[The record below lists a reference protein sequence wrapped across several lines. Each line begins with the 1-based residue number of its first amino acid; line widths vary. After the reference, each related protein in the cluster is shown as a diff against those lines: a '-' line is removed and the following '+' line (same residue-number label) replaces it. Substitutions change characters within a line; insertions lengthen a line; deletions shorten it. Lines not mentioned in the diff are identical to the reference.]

1 MKYLPFSL
9 ALFLLPSPVFSDVW
23 TFETPSENIQCVV
36 GQDVGVLSD
45 ISCTIIEKSGPPAKP
60 RPNNCR
66 EGWGHTFSMREKG
79 PVEMGCQY
87 PSTDKSAFDRADY
100 GVTGNFGGFTC
111 HSSTKGL
118 ECTNRDGNG
127 FFLSRRNQ
135 YVIGDYRGNGDSAQP
150 VTASAANSASIG
162 YYPAWGAEFGQ
173 GIVEAGVGDGKGSE
187 LRLVCNISGLDTIAS
202 RLTFGPQSQV
212 PAFAPAGS
220 TVEFLFDGQHS
231 APIVLNAHDS
241 LVVENNAVSIG
252 TFKFIVGR
260 LKKHNS
266 LIVRFPSGRELNFPL
281 KGSGKV
287 IGDCPPRPS
296 TELLKAAVAPVDQST
311 NSQNVQVA
319 QTQPQFSEHPAI
331 EVLQSTAR
339 YPDFAGRDR
348 NFRTYRTRI
357 RDGVDRGVNFAG
369 HYAFTVIGCGTEC
382 KFGFVVDL
390 RSGEVFDFPYGGE
403 EHYQMD
409 LRFDE
414 KSRLVKVRW
423 KGDWQ
428 SPTCIEKDLVVDGTS
443 WRVLAERTVPTDE
456 GLCFFPFDEVS
467 EATVSPENTSAPAN
481 GSNSKRPV
489 SSKVHPEWQTT
500 CNANGFVVTPR
511 SNPPIYLGKSCDA
524 YHDKLGSG
532 QWCWHQN
539 GIGLNFPRG
548 ATFVDGLVLP
558 SCAAIDHT
566 VAACGCAE
574 NGQVGEKNDRSS
586 PSNENPAQ
594 IAGSSQEVASSA
606 DGNSMPGVTRTV
618 DSKGYVHHKL
628 AECGFERG
636 LAVAQYSLRTTDKS
650 KRHLLELTDICFDRK
665 TGTLTGSEPEN
676 RLTLV
681 RKDEVSETSPH
692 GQEVYEVILP
702 GTQGFERWKLTAG
715 DYEVYN
721 QKDRQGAVGFGFDK
735 KTQKQNNWALPAA
748 QHPAAVHLNG
758 YLFEELPNG
767 LPDQAE
773 YLIHINVLDLRDH
786 LRNFEYSNGESPIA
800 AWKGV
805 VDLTKVPANLKL
817 VTSESYEAY
826 SKASGELSLQVHED
840 GTISGKGVLTASNT
854 RLAGLNPID
863 WKTVRY
869 DVEKLTGH
877 IVGADGQQI
886 RAMGIVR
893 GERVDQDGLANSVYG
908 YVSLHGYSRAAV
920 EQWQDESSLALFRNQ
935 ENASA
940 PKDPKILKIEK
951 QLALLGYDPGQIDGV
966 TDDKTREAISRFQAA
981 FGLPDKDEL
990 SPEQIAVLDALVNA
1004 RSEAK

>member
-9 ALFLLPSPVFSDVW
+9 ALILLPSPVFSDVW

-135 YVIGDYRGNGDSAQP
+135 YVIGDYRSNGGSAQP

-281 KGSGKV
+281 KGSGKA

-296 TELLKAAVAPVDQST
+296 TEPLQAAVAPVDQST

-319 QTQPQFSEHPAI
+319 QTQPQFSEHPAK

-357 RDGVDRGVNFAG
+357 RNGVDRGVNFAG
-369 HYAFTVIGCGTEC
+369 HYAFMVIGCGTEC

-409 LRFDE
+409 LRFNE

-428 SPTCIEKDLVVDGTS
+428 SPTCTEKDLVVDGTS
-443 WRVLAERTVPTDE
+443 WRVLAERTVPTDD
-456 GLCFFPFDEVS
+456 GLCFFPM
-467 EATVSPENTSAPAN
+467 ANTAAPETSAALQTRPAGHGTN
-481 GSNSKRPV
+481 DSGAR
-489 SSKVHPEWQTT
+489 
-500 CNANGFVVTPR
+500 
-511 SNPPIYLGKSCDA
+511 LGKD
-524 YHDKLGSG
+524 
-532 QWCWHQN
+532 
-539 GIGLNFPRG
+539 
-548 ATFVDGLVLP
+548 VDE
-558 SCAAIDHT
+558 T
-566 VAACGCAE
+566 
-574 NGQVGEKNDRSS
+574 NDRTAPSS
-586 PSNENPAQ
+586 ENLAPIVGSPQDVATPA
-594 IAGSSQEVASSA
+594 V
-606 DGNSMPGVTRTV
+606 GNAMPGLTRIV
-618 DSKGYVHHKL
+618 DSNGYVHHKL

-636 LAVAQYSLRTTDKS
+636 LAIAQYNLRTTDNS

-692 GQEVYEVILP
+692 GREVYEVLVP
-702 GTQGFERWKLTAG
+702 GTQGFERWKLNAG
-715 DYEVYN
+715 DYEVFN
-721 QKDRQGAVGFGFDK
+721 QKHRQGAVGFDFHK
-735 KTQKQNNWALPAA
+735 KTQKQNNWALPAT
-748 QHPAAVHLNG
+748 QHPAEVHLNG
-758 YLFEELPNG
+758 YLFENLPNG
-767 LPDQAE
+767 LPEQAE
-773 YLIHINVLDLRDH
+773 YLIYINVLDLRDH
-786 LRNFEYSNGESPIA
+786 LRNFDYSNGESPIA
-800 AWKGV
+800 AWKGA
-805 VDLTKVPANLKL
+805 VDLSKGPANLKL
-817 VTSESYEAY
+817 VTSDSYEAY
-826 SKASGELSLQVHED
+826 SKTSGELSLQVLQD
-840 GTISGKGVLTASNT
+840 GTISGRGVLTASNT

-877 IVGADGQQI
+877 IVGADGQEF
-886 RAMGIVR
+886 RAVGIVR
-893 GERVDQDGLANSVYG
+893 GERVDQDGLASSVYG
-908 YVSLHGYSRAAV
+908 YVSLHGYSRAVV
-920 EQWQDESSLALFRNQ
+920 EQWQDEGSLALFGNQ
-935 ENASA
+935 DKTNA
-940 PKDPKILKIEK
+940 PHDPKLLKIEK

-966 TDDKTREAISRFQAA
+966 SDGKTREAISRFQTA
-981 FGLPDKDEL
+981 FGLPDTDEL
-990 SPEQIAVLDALVNA
+990 PPEQIAVLDALVNA